1 MISLF
6 VLLCFTVFINIWNI
20 GYLSLCCM
28 KLRPIIISSSSIT
41 IISSSSSSSII
52 KEDYK
57 ALSLISLTRLFNVI
71 LRWSKAVVNENIPF
85 TYWEIFVFFSR
96 TIRLLGS

>member
-28 KLRPIIISSSSIT
+28 KLRPIIISSSIIT
-41 IISSSSSSSII
+41 IIIISSSSII

-96 TIRLLGS
+96 TIHLLGS

>member
-41 IISSSSSSSII
+41 IIISSSSSII

-57 ALSLISLTRLFNVI
+57 AWSLISLTRLFNVI

>member
-6 VLLCFTVFINIWNI
+6 ALLCFTVFINIWNI

-28 KLRPIIISSSSIT
+28 KLRPIIISSSIIT
-41 IISSSSSSSII
+41 IIIIISSSII

>member
-1 MISLF
+1 
-6 VLLCFTVFINIWNI
+6 
-20 GYLSLCCM
+20 M
-28 KLRPIIISSSSIT
+28 KLRPIIISSSIIT
-41 IISSSSSSSII
+41 IIISSSSSII